1 MSAPLGGLLAA
12 PPTIVAAGVDV
23 FSDALRQQGAE
34 VHDVDWRP
42 PGFGDPA
49 DLAALALDP
58 RRAAA
63 NRTAVERVLAAGSVL
78 VDVQPARV
86 VLDLPDRML
95 LHAGPPIDYAD
106 ASGPMRGALIGACL
120 FEGWAASE
128 EEAEKLLTSGAITLD
143 PCHHHSSVGPM
154 AGVTSP
160 SMWMWCLEDPV
171 GGGRA
176 YCTLNEGLGKVLRYG
191 AYGPEVIDRLHWMAD
206 VLGPVLAAAV
216 REPLS
221 AGADPIDVKA
231 ILAQMLQMGDEG
243 HNRNRAG
250 SALTLRELAPALVE
264 VDAPAS
270 DISAVLRFIGGNEHF
285 FLNLGMPTA
294 KLALDAARG
303 IPGSSMLVA
312 MARNGTEFGIQTAGT
327 GDRWFTGPAQTP
339 VGLFLG
345 DYGPDDA
352 NPDIGDSAITETYGV
367 GGFSMAAAPAIVRF
381 VGGTVPD
388 ALATTER
395 MYQVTLTE
403 NPAMAIPIM
412 GFRGAPTGI
421 DVLKVARTGWLPQ
434 INTGMAGRVAGV
446 GQVGAGLVQPP
457 QVCFEQALTALA
469 EEARGAG

>member
-1 MSAPLGGLLAA
+1 MTLGGLLSA
-12 PPTIVAAGVDV
+12 PPAIVAAGVDV
-23 FSDALRQQGAE
+23 FSDALRAQGAD

-42 PGFGDPA
+42 PGFGDPV

-58 RRAAA
+58 RRNAA
-63 NRTAVERVLAAGSVL
+63 NRVAVERVMAAGAVL
-78 VDVQPARV
+78 TDVRPASE
-86 VLDLPDRML
+86 VLDLPDRTL
-95 LHAGPPIDYAD
+95 LHAGPPIEWSA
-106 ASGPMRGALIGACL
+106 ASGPLRGALIGACL
-120 FEGWAASE
+120 FEGWASDVE
-128 EEAEKLLTSGAITLD
+128 DAERLLSSGAISLD
-143 PCHHHSSVGPM
+143 PCHHHRTVGPM

-171 GGGRA
+171 HGGRA
-176 YCTLNEGLGKVLRYG
+176 FCNLNEGLGKVLRYG
-191 AYGPEVIDRLHWMAD
+191 AFNDEVLTRLAWMRD
-206 VLGPVLAAAV
+206 VLGPLLAAAV
-216 REPLS
+216 RAPLS
-221 AGADPIDVKA
+221 AGRDPIDVKSV
-231 ILAQMLQMGDEG
+231 LAQMLQMGDEG

-250 SALTLRELAPALVE
+250 SALTLRELAPALAE
-264 VDAPAS
+264 VDAPSS
-270 DISAVLRFIGGNEHF
+270 DIAQVLRFIGGNEHF

-294 KLALDAARG
+294 KLALDSARD
-303 IPGSSMLVA
+303 IPGSTMLTV

-327 GDRWFTGPAQTP
+327 GDRWFTGPANTP

-381 VGGTVPD
+381 VGGSVPD

-395 MYQVTLTE
+395 MYQLTLAE

-412 GFRGAPTGI
+412 GFRGSPTGI

-434 INTGMAGRVAGV
+434 INTGMAGRIAGT

-457 QVCFEQALTALA
+457 QECFEKALVALA
-469 EEARGAG
+469 EAARTA